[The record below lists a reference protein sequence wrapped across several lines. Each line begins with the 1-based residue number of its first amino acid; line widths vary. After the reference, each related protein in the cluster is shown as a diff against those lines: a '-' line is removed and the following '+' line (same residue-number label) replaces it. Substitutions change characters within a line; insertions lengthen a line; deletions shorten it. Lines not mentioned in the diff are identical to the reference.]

1 VRIAIFGVG
10 GVGGY
15 FGWRLAQAGEEVI
28 FVARGQHL
36 KALRE
41 VGLKMETPDGASVV
55 QPVQAIQDPAEIG
68 PVDTVILG
76 VKAWQVP
83 EAAESI
89 RPLIGPDT
97 FVVPLQNG
105 VEAPMHLSQALGAEH
120 VCGGLC
126 YIVAL
131 KVGPGH
137 VRHAGMEPRI
147 AFGELDNRVTE
158 RARKLEAAFRRV
170 DVNVEIPSDIHTA
183 MWDKFLFIASFS
195 GVASITRAPVGAIRS
210 VPETRRILQ
219 DVMEEIFAVARARN
233 IALKDNAVEV
243 TMGVV
248 DRLPAE
254 GTASMQRDIMAG
266 LPSELSSQSGAVVRL
281 GEEVGQP
288 APLNSFI
295 YASLLPMELRARG
308 DLSF

>member
-1 VRIAIFGVG
+1 MKIAIFGVG

-15 FGWRLAQAGEEVI
+15 FGWRLAQAGEEVVFI
-28 FVARGQHL
+28 ARGAHL
-36 KALRE
+36 RALRE
-41 VGLKMETPDGASVV
+41 VGLKMETPDGASFV

-120 VCGGLC
+120 VFGGLC

-131 KVGPGH
+131 RVGPGH
-137 VRHAGMEPRI
+137 IRHAGMEPRI
-147 AFGELDNRVTE
+147 AFGELDNRVSE
-158 RARKLEAAFRRV
+158 RARQLEAAFLRAE
-170 DVNVEIPSDIHTA
+170 VNVEIPSDINTA

-195 GVASITRAPVGAIRS
+195 GVASITRAPVGTIRS

-243 TMGVV
+243 TMAVV

-254 GTASMQRDIMAG
+254 GTASMQRDIMEG
-266 LPSELSSQSGAVVRL
+266 RPSELSSQSGAVVRL

-308 DLSF
+308 KLGF

>member
-1 VRIAIFGVG
+1 MKIAILGVG

-15 FGWRLAQAGEEVI
+15 FGWRLARAGEDVI
-28 FVARGQHL
+28 FIARGENL
-36 KALRE
+36 RALRE
-41 VGLKMETPDGASVV
+41 VGLKMDTPDGASVI
-55 QPVQAIQDPAEIG
+55 QPVQAIEDPKEVG
-68 PVDTVILG
+68 PVDAVIVA
-76 VKAWQVP
+76 VKAYQVP
-83 EAAESI
+83 EAAESL

-105 VEAPMHLSQALGAEH
+105 VESPMQLSGALGAEH
-120 VCGGLC
+120 VFGGLC

-131 KVGPGH
+131 KMGPGH
-137 VRHAGMEPRI
+137 IRHAGMEPRI
-147 AFGELDNRVTE
+147 AFGELDNRPSE
-158 RARKLEAAFRRV
+158 RGRKLEAAFRRAE
-170 DVNVEIPSDIHTA
+170 VNVEIPSDIHTA

-195 GVASITRAPVGAIRS
+195 GVASITRAPVGPIRS

-219 DVMEEIFAVARARN
+219 DVMQEIFVIARARK

-243 TMGVV
+243 TMGVI

-254 GTASMQRDIMAG
+254 GTASMQRDIMEG
-266 LPSELSSQSGAVVRL
+266 RPSELASQSGAVVRL
-281 GEEVGQP
+281 GAEVGQA

-308 DLSF
+308 ELEF

>member
-1 VRIAIFGVG
+1 MKIAIFGVG

-15 FGWRLAQAGEEVI
+15 FGWRLAQAGEDVV
-28 FVARGQHL
+28 FVARGENL
-36 KALRE
+36 RALSE
-41 VGLKMETPDGASVV
+41 VGLKMDTPDGASFV
-55 QPVQAIQDPAEIG
+55 QPVQAMENPAEIG
-68 PVDTVILG
+68 PVDAVIVG

-83 EAAESI
+83 EVAESI
-89 RPLIGPDT
+89 GPLIGPDT

-105 VEAPMHLSQALGAEH
+105 VESPMQLSKVLGAEH
-120 VCGGLC
+120 VFGGLC

-131 KVGPGH
+131 KMGPGYI
-137 VRHAGMEPRI
+137 RHAGMEPRI

-158 RARKLEAAFRRV
+158 RAQKLEAAFRRAE
-170 DVNVEIPSDIHTA
+170 VNAEIPADIHAA

-195 GVASITRAPVGAIRS
+195 GIASITRAPVGPIRS
-210 VPETRRILQ
+210 TPETRRILQ
-219 DVMEEIFAVARARN
+219 DVMEEIFAIARARK

-243 TMGVV
+243 TMGVI

-254 GTASMQRDIMAG
+254 GTASMQRDIMEG
-266 LPSELSSQSGAVVRL
+266 RPSELASQSGAVVRL
-281 GEEVGQP
+281 GAEVGQP

-308 DLSF
+308 ELAF

>member
-1 VRIAIFGVG
+1 
-10 GVGGY
+10 
-15 FGWRLAQAGEEVI
+15 
-28 FVARGQHL
+28 
-36 KALRE
+36 
-41 VGLKMETPDGASVV
+41 
-55 QPVQAIQDPAEIG
+55 
-68 PVDTVILG
+68 
-76 VKAWQVP
+76 
-83 EAAESI
+83 
-89 RPLIGPDT
+89 
-97 FVVPLQNG
+97 
-105 VEAPMHLSQALGAEH
+105 
-120 VCGGLC
+120 
-126 YIVAL
+126 VAL

-137 VRHAGMEPRI
+137 IRHAGMEPRI

-158 RARKLEAAFRRV
+158 RARQLEAAFRRA
-170 DVNVEIPSDIHTA
+170 DVNVEIPHDIHTA

-219 DVMEEIFAVARARN
+219 DVMEEIFAVAKARK

-266 LPSELSSQSGAVVRL
+266 QPSELSSQSGAVVRL

-295 YASLLPMELRARG
+295 YASLLPMDLRARG
-308 DLSF
+308 QLDF

>member
-1 VRIAIFGVG
+1 MRIAIFGVG

-15 FGWRLAQAGEEVI
+15 FGWRLAQAGEEVTFI
-28 FVARGQHL
+28 ARGAHL

-41 VGLKMETPDGASVV
+41 VGLKMETPDGGSFV
-55 QPVQAIQDPAEIG
+55 QPVQVAADPAQLG
-68 PVDTVILG
+68 HVDAVILG

-120 VCGGLC
+120 VFGGLC

-137 VRHAGMEPRI
+137 IRHAGMEPRI

-158 RARKLEAAFRRV
+158 RARQLEAAFQRAG
-170 DVNVEIPSDIHTA
+170 VNVEVPSDIHTA
-183 MWDKFLFIASFS
+183 MWNKFLFIASFS
-195 GVASITRAPVGAIRS
+195 GVASITRAPVGPIRS
-210 VPETRRILQ
+210 VPETRKILQ
-219 DVMEEIFAVARARN
+219 DVMEEISAVARARN

-243 TMGVV
+243 TMEVV

-308 DLSF
+308 ELSF

>member
-1 VRIAIFGVG
+1 MKIAIFGVG

-28 FVARGQHL
+28 FIARGAHL
-36 KALRE
+36 RALRD
-41 VGLKMETPDGASVV
+41 VGLKMETPDGSSFV

-83 EAAESI
+83 KAAESI

-120 VCGGLC
+120 VFGGLC

-137 VRHAGMEPRI
+137 IRHAGMEPRI
-147 AFGELDNRVTE
+147 AFGELDNRSTE
-158 RARKLEAAFRRV
+158 RARQLEAAFRRAE
-170 DVNVEIPSDIHTA
+170 VNVEIPSDIHTA

-195 GVASITRAPVGAIRS
+195 GVASITRAPVGTIRS

-254 GTASMQRDIMAG
+254 GTASMQRDIMEG
-266 LPSELSSQSGAVVRL
+266 RPSELSSQSGAVVRL
-281 GEEVGQP
+281 GAEVGQP

-308 DLSF
+308 QLDF